1 MPYWLVFNCDINW
14 VRTVVSNWTTCIQTW
29 YLRSTFSC
37 RACVCHYAALCVIT
51 QRFTWCKPC
60 WKVCAYP
67 GKLIEFQIYRT
78 YTAPLVISGIKAVR
92 SRPSELKLRYG
103 INMNN
108 WLIYRLSVDVW
119 GRQLLHVMNNC
130 EPSRN
135 KLLIICVNPAC
146 PTHVHQNKI
155 LRITNPKR
163 LSLVDKRGRLPK
175 WNSRVT
181 LAQTGAGTD
190 KILTKL
196 QAFPHYFHD
205 KTF

>member
-1 MPYWLVFNCDINW
+1 M
-14 VRTVVSNWTTCIQTW
+14 
-29 YLRSTFSC
+29 SC
-37 RACVCHYAALCVIT
+37 MCMSSRNTVCHY
-51 QRFTWCKPC
+51 
-60 WKVCAYP
+60 
-67 GKLIEFQIYRT
+67 
-78 YTAPLVISGIKAVR
+78 TAIHLVQTVLKNMCLPRKIHRISDLQNLYSTPRHKGIKAVR

-108 WLIYRLSVDVW
+108 WLIFRLSVDVW

-175 WNSRVT
+175 WSKHLISAV
-181 LAQTGAGTD
+181 L
-190 KILTKL
+190 
-196 QAFPHYFHD
+196 
-205 KTF
+205 